1 MGNILGSRAH
11 EPGRG
16 HCGGACKHPLMG
28 RRLPGCQD
36 ALDPQPPHTAR
47 DHFVEAPLSERFQ
60 EGLEDGATSQLFD
73 PLSFC

>member
-1 MGNILGSRAH
+1 MSRA
-11 EPGRG
+11 
-16 HCGGACKHPLMG
+16 GGIVGVRANTL
-28 RRLPGCQD
+28 LWAAGCQD
-36 ALDPQPPHTAR
+36 VLDPQPPHTAR